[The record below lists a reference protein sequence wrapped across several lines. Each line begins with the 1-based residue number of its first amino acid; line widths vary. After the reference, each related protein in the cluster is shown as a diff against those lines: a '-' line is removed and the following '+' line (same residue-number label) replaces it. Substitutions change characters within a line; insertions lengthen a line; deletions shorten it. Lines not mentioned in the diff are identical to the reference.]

1 MDTVTSL
8 YLETQAAAASNHDYD
23 AIELKLHG
31 LRADLVASIIALF
44 PFSLILQGQTSYL
57 FLVNFCRV
65 LRLLKIFPGY
75 RVLQMLKKYNVSL
88 VRLLEII
95 ISYYI
100 VAHISAGVMLSVGLA
115 KKPDVSDTWLKN
127 VPMPLPADLPK

>member
-1 MDTVTSL
+1 M
-8 YLETQAAAASNHDYD
+8 
-23 AIELKLHG
+23 
-31 LRADLVASIIALF
+31 
-44 PFSLILQGQTSYL
+44 
-57 FLVNFCRV
+57 VNFCRV
-65 LRLLKIFPGY
+65 LRLVKIFPGY

-115 KKPDVSDTWLKN
+115 EKPDVSDTWLKN